1 MCKGEDEG
9 IMQQEAFI
17 AIGRLTKPH
26 GLHGEVVM
34 LPYVYDLTLLPDLT
48 DQPLLLRQGKDKI
61 QERWVI
67 DWRAFKKRLL
77 LRLNACH
84 DVMHAEALREWE
96 VLIPRHWFP
105 PLPPGEYYWFEIE
118 GLTVYASDGQYIGT
132 IAEIIYTGSNDV
144 YVVRHDAHEVLVPAL
159 KDVVRAI
166 DLEQGSVHLFP
177 RPEILE

>member
-1 MCKGEDEG
+1 
-9 IMQQEAFI
+9 MQQEAFI

-48 DQPLLLRQGKDKI
+48 DQPLLLRQGKDKK
-61 QERWVI
+61 QERWVV
-67 DWRAFKKRLL
+67 DWRAIKRRLL
-77 LRLNACH
+77 LRLNECH
-84 DVMHAEALREWE
+84 DVRHAEALREWE

-118 GLTVYASDGQYIGT
+118 GLAVYASDGQYLGT
-132 IAEIIYTGSNDV
+132 IADIIYTGSNDV
-144 YVVRHDAHEVLVPAL
+144 YVVRHGAREVLIPAL

-166 DLEQGSVHLFP
+166 DLVQGSMHLFP
-177 RPEILE
+177 ELGVLE

>member
-1 MCKGEDEG
+1 
-9 IMQQEAFI
+9 MQQEALI

-61 QERWVI
+61 QERWVVN
-67 DWRAFKKRLL
+67 WRAFKKRLL
-77 LRLNACH
+77 LRFNACH

-105 PLPPGEYYWFEIE
+105 PLPPEEYYWFEIE
-118 GLTVYASDGQYIGT
+118 GLAVYASDGQYIGT
-132 IAEIIYTGSNDV
+132 IANIIYTGSNDV
-144 YVVRHDAHEVLVPAL
+144 YVVRHNTHEVLIPAL

-166 DLEQGSVHLFP
+166 DLEQGCMHLFP
-177 RPEILE
+177 GPGILE

>member
-1 MCKGEDEG
+1 MPP
-9 IMQQEAFI
+9 EAFI

-61 QERWVI
+61 QERWVV
-67 DWRAFKKRLL
+67 DWRVFKKRLL
-77 LRLNACH
+77 LRLDACH
-84 DVMHAEALREWE
+84 DVRHAEALREWE
-96 VLIPRHWFP
+96 VLIPRQWFP
-105 PLPPGEYYWFEIE
+105 PLPAGEYYWFEIE
-118 GLTVYASDGQYIGT
+118 GLAVYASDGRYLGA

-144 YVVRHDAHEVLVPAL
+144 YVVRHDMHEVLIPAL

-166 DLEQGSVHLFP
+166 DLEQGSMHLFP
-177 RPEILE
+177 ESEILE